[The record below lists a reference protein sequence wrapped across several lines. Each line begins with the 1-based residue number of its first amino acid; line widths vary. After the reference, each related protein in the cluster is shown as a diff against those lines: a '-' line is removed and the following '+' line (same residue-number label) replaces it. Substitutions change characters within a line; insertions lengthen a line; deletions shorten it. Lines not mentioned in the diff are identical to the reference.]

1 MGIRTVINQIE
12 NVYLPIS
19 EEIFP
24 KGTRILK
31 TLTLY
36 EFYCKQ
42 TNSSHT
48 QFILS
53 RILKSQKRI

>member
-31 TLTLY
+31 L
-36 EFYCKQ
+36 
-42 TNSSHT
+42 
-48 QFILS
+48 
-53 RILKSQKRI
+53 